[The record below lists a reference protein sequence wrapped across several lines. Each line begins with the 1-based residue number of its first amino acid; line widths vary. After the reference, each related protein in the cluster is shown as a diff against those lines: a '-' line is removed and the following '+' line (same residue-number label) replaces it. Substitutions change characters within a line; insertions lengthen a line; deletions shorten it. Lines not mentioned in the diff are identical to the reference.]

1 MDLASRDLK
10 KRIIKIVAAIVAGS
24 LILSASIMVG
34 IFSSGISIF
43 AISGS
48 SMNPTLND
56 RDTII
61 LKKED
66 ALQRD
71 QIAILEKPVSWL
83 HESEKETLLVKRVI
97 AIPGDTLNFDGK
109 SFLVNGVSVYNL
121 DTIGYVCKSGVIG
134 YEHTL
139 SDQEVFVMGDNSKAS
154 LDSRK
159 IFCDGKFTESFV
171 PYKNMLDYGKIIM
184 KF

>member
-10 KRIIKIVAAIVAGS
+10 KRIIKIVVAVVAGS

-43 AISGS
+43 AIAGS
-48 SMNPTLND
+48 SMNPTLSD

-61 LKKED
+61 LKKENS
-66 ALQRD
+66 LQHG
-71 QIAILEKPVSWL
+71 QIAILEKPKTWL
-83 HESEKETLLVKRVI
+83 HPSEKETTLVKRVI
-97 AIPGDTLNFDGK
+97 AIPGDTLTFDGK
-109 SFLVNGVSVYNL
+109 SFLVNGVSVYDL
-121 DTIGYVCKSGVIG
+121 DTIGYVCKSGIIG

-139 SDQEVFVMGDNSKAS
+139 SDKEVFVMGDNSSAS
-154 LDSRK
+154 LDSRR
-159 IFCDGKFTESFV
+159 IFCDGRAQESFV
-171 PYKNMLDYGKIIM
+171 PYENLRDYGKITM

>member
-1 MDLASRDLK
+1 M
-10 KRIIKIVAAIVAGS
+10 IVVIVAGS
-24 LILSASIMVG
+24 LILSTSIMIG

-61 LKKED
+61 LKKET

-71 QIAILEKPVSWL
+71 QIAILKKPETWL

-109 SFLVNGVSVYNL
+109 SFLVNGVSVFNL
-121 DTIGYVCKSGVIG
+121 DTIGYVCKSGIVG

-139 SDQEVFVMGDNSKAS
+139 SNQEVFVMGDNSRTS
-154 LDSRK
+154 LDSRR
-159 IFCDGKFTESFV
+159 IFCEGKPEESLV
-171 PYKNMLDYGKIIM
+171 PYDNLLDYGKITM